1 MKDKYYQDVIKELSD
16 KVTVEPVKFKNRTWL
31 MAGNLYKGVNIQ
43 KDKKCSAIVIGHPS
57 GGVKEQTA
65 GVYAAMLAELG
76 FLTLTYDSSY
86 QGESGGEP
94 RYLEDPQMR
103 VEDVRCAVDYLTT
116 RNDVNSDKIGAIGM
130 CASGGYVVN
139 AAQTD
144 LRIKAIATV
153 SMADLG
159 DMFRNGLGRTQDYK
173 ENLKQTLEQIAQQR
187 TKEAQGNEVY
197 YSWYVPP
204 TEELTKGLA
213 YDYWEGY
220 EYYRV
225 SPAKHPNSVN
235 KMIFSR
241 TDSIINFTA
250 LSHVEMCY
258 PRPMLFIAGSNA
270 GTKYFSDETH
280 AKLPETSE
288 LYIIDGAT
296 HIELYYKEPYVTMG
310 VNKLGEFFAKN
321 LGK

>member
-1 MKDKYYQDVIKELSD
+1 MKDKYYQEVIEELSP
-16 KVTVEPVKFKNRTWL
+16 KVSVEPVKINNRTWFL
-31 MAGNLYKGVNIQ
+31 AGNVYKPKNIN
-43 KDKKCSAIVIGHPS
+43 KEKYTAIVIGHPS

-65 GVYAAMLAELG
+65 GVYAAMLAECG

-103 VEDVRCAVDYLTT
+103 VEDIRSCVDYLTT
-116 RNDVNSDKIGAIGM
+116 RSDVDRDKIGAIGM

-159 DMFRNGLGRTQDYK
+159 DMFRNGLGRTPEFIEQR
-173 ENLKQTLEQIAQQR
+173 NQTLKMIAEQR
-187 TKEAQGNEVY
+187 TKEGVNGGETL

-204 TEELTKGLA
+204 TEELAKGLA
-213 YDYWEGY
+213 HDYWEGY

-235 KMIFSR
+235 KMVFSK

-280 AKLPETSE
+280 AKLPDTSE

-310 VNKLGEFFAKN
+310 IKKLNEFFSKN

>member
-1 MKDKYYQDVIKELSD
+1 
-16 KVTVEPVKFKNRTWL
+16 
-31 MAGNLYKGVNIQ
+31 MAGNVYKPKGTA
-43 KDKKCSAIVIGHPS
+43 KEKLTAIVIGHPS

-65 GVYAAMLAELG
+65 GVYAAMLAEKG
-76 FLTLTYDSSY
+76 YLTLTFDASY
-86 QGESGGEP
+86 QGASGGEP

-116 RNDVNSDKIGAIGM
+116 RSDVDTDKIGALGM

-144 LRIKAIATV
+144 LRIKAISTV

-159 DMFRNGLGRTQDYK
+159 DMFRNGLGRTSEYK
-173 ENLKQTLEQIAQQR
+173 AALKQTLEQIAAQR
-187 TKEAQGNEVY
+187 TKEANGGETY

-204 TEELTKGLA
+204 TAEQAEGLA
-213 YDYWEGY
+213 GDYREGY

-241 TDSIINFTA
+241 LDSIINFTA
-250 LSHVEMCY
+250 LSHVEMCA
-258 PRPMLFIAGSNA
+258 PRPMLFIAGANA
-270 GTKYFSDETH
+270 GTKYFSEEAYERVKET
-280 AKLPETSE
+280 AE
-288 LYIIDGAT
+288 LFIIDEAT
-296 HIELYYKEPYVTMG
+296 HIELYYKEPYVTTS
-310 VNKLGEFFAKN
+310 VAKLDEFFEKT

>member
-1 MKDKYYQDVIKELSD
+1 MKDKYYQEVIKELEN
-16 KVTVEPVKFKNRTWL
+16 KITVEPVKFKNRTWL
-31 MAGNLYKGVNIQ
+31 MAGNVYKPKNANG
-43 KDKKCSAIVIGHPS
+43 KLTAIVIGHPS

-65 GVYAAMLAELG
+65 GVYGAMLAKLG
-76 FLTLTYDSSY
+76 FLTLTFDASY

-103 VEDVRCAVDYLTT
+103 VEDIRCAVDYLTT
-116 RNDVNSDKIGAIGM
+116 REDVNTDKIGAMGM

-159 DMFRNGLGRTQDYK
+159 DMFRNGLGRTKEYK
-173 ENLKQTLEQIAQQR
+173 ENLKQTLEQIAVHR
-187 TKEAQGNEVY
+187 TKEANSEETY

-204 TEELTKGLA
+204 TEELAKGLA
-213 YDYWEGY
+213 HDYLEGY

-235 KMIFSR
+235 KMVFSK

-250 LSHVEMCY
+250 LSHVEMCS

-270 GTKYFSDETH
+270 GTKYFSVESH
-280 AKLPETSE
+280 AKVPETSE

-310 VNKLGEFFAKN
+310 VNKLNEFFSDK
-321 LGK
+321 LGE